1 MNDVLTGLMFS
12 REQYQALVQVCGDA
26 SALPDWA
33 AWNKFQ
39 IQAAG
44 RALKQ
49 GRWPRP
55 WSVDLDDFISW
66 CERVGFAPC
75 LEALIAYVGV
85 QQGEDGTS
93 LYATEIESDVS
104 PQGSNCVPE
113 TPVAA
118 PAISHIPHE
127 RHSARSRTR

>member
-1 MNDVLTGLMFS
+1 MNDMLTGLMFS

-44 RALKQ
+44 RALKR
-49 GRWPRP
+49 GRWPQP
-55 WSVDLDDFISW
+55 WTLDFDDFISW

-75 LEALIAYVGV
+75 LEALIGYVGV
-85 QQGEDGTS
+85 QQGVDGTL
-93 LYATEIESDVS
+93 LYATGIESDDS
-104 PQGSNCVPE
+104 PNGSYCVPE
-113 TPVAA
+113 APETPPVAMG
-118 PAISHIPHE
+118 
-127 RHSARSRTR
+127 RSVLR